1 MRHGGGTRGY
11 SVRTPRRRLRFDGQL
26 ARVPR
31 VMLNGSDSN
40 DERQMQTYPL
50 DIDPAQVVRWARA
63 EHEAAPSA
71 LRVSARRTNEVREI
85 PVRRELHLGDEE
97 REDLS
102 EVATIATLEI
112 APAHASDGWRLTVV
126 VEDEA
131 GPRIP
136 ETGADIDTEQ
146 EIDLG
151 TFYREFIRP
160 DRGSATVIAE
170 VEGSEAEARLTRLI
184 EVIER
189 NRHSP
194 DRSAT

>member
-1 MRHGGGTRGY
+1 MAILSEHPGGDSGSTGRWRG
-11 SVRTPRRRLRFDGQL
+11 SRSLMLSGFD
-26 ARVPR
+26 P
-31 VMLNGSDSN
+31 NG
-40 DERQMQTYPL
+40 ERQMRTYPL

-63 EHEAAPSA
+63 EHEAAPSS
-71 LRVSARRTNEVREI
+71 LTVSARRANEVREI
-85 PVRRELHLGDEE
+85 PARRELHLGDEE
-97 REDLS
+97 RENLS
-102 EVATIATLEI
+102 EIATIATLEI

-136 ETGADIDTEQ
+136 EAGTAMEAEQ
-146 EIDLG
+146 KIDLG

-170 VEGSEAEARLTRLI
+170 VEGSEGESRLTRLI

-194 DRSAT
+194 DRRAT